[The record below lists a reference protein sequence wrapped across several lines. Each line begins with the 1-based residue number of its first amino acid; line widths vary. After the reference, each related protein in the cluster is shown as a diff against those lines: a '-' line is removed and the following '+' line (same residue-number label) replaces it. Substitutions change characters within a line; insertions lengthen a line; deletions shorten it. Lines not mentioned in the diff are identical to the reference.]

1 MVTTKQ
7 VLLNYTIIELSLI
20 YASSGSTAHQA
31 YIQNLVEQYEALL
44 VDDVHYVRIKI
55 DHREVEHPKQYYD
68 YAMPAAADLVVGGI
82 QGSLLDAP
90 GFLEIFNADNRG
102 GFTLNWGID
111 TSTANIKVEYVNLD
125 GVEVKEYWSFDAIVE
140 ALSRKTYVKEGREQ
154 KDWSNPDDL
163 INAYQDMENDLVES
177 ISEGSQDLAEILLG
191 KTFAEIIEEEGYAE
205 VIAKVAKTESGK
217 DILYVVGKEGNNWVL
232 VDKFALITDVTQA
245 VESAFNQMAGVS
257 GLKVTDLE
265 LLDSDE
271 KLVANEYIAAKYEK
285 FTTLEKVAEEFG
297 LDLAEL
303 RVYGSTYVY
312 DGTTYVD
319 AVVVRQIGDFF
330 VVVEWL

>member
-1 MVTTKQ
+1 M
-7 VLLNYTIIELSLI
+7 
-20 YASSGSTAHQA
+20 
-31 YIQNLVEQYEALL
+31 
-44 VDDVHYVRIKI
+44 
-55 DHREVEHPKQYYD
+55 EHPKQYYD